1 MITIK
6 RIIVPSD
13 FSEPAREG
21 FRKACLIAAHFG
33 AELLVVHVNLP
44 LPTIAAGHGAVPF
57 NLEEYRQEMGNAAK
71 ANLDQFIA
79 RSSPGNVTVTPL
91 IREGDVAEEI
101 VRASAEH
108 HADLIVMATHGYS
121 GWKKFILGSVTEKVV
136 RIAAVPVLTI
146 TAPEEKKR

>member
-1 MITIK
+1 MIAIK

-21 FRKACLIAAHFG
+21 FRKACLIAEHFG

-44 LPTIAAGHGAVPF
+44 LPTIPAGHGAVPF
-57 NLEEYRQEMGNAAK
+57 NLEDYRQEMVKAAK
-71 ANLDQFIA
+71 VNLEQFVA
-79 RSSPGNVTVTPL
+79 KEAPADMAVTP
-91 IREGDVAEEI
+91 IVREGDVAEEI
-101 VRASAEH
+101 VRAAAEH
-108 HADLIVMATHGYS
+108 HADLIAMATHGYS

-146 TAPEEKKR
+146 TSPEERKR